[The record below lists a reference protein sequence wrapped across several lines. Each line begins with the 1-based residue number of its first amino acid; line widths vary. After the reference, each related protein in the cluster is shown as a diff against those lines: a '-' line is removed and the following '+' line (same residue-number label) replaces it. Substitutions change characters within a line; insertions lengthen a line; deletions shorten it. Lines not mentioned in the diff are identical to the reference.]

1 MVVTVRPMSFCCLN
15 LKYSLA
21 KSIYSTVSHPAAPP
35 PPSHIRGRLRKKLS
49 CKNCSQQATIE
60 GTVRRAKTWFVPSYL
75 APTNSCR
82 LRTDKDT
89 NLFFFVL
96 IFFTFLCRWQHL
108 MIKRHG
114 KHDFEPCDCWDNW
127 TSLQNPNTNRRIIQV
142 VRAQEGQNLG
152 REVWSKKE
160 EEAEGRCFDAHRRE
174 RGCWKGFEVTLLFL
188 GPIIGRTGGFSSPRI
203 WSKILGFASAHS
215 SRRKKNSLI
224 ISFFIA
230 NYSQSSSLQSF
241 LSSCL
246 LPDCSCCSI
255 SSLDF
260 TGGKRG
266 TDSENWNKSWDK
278 ILYSMIPI
286 LPDC

>member
-1 MVVTVRPMSFCCLN
+1 MAASNDKTTWKTWLWALWLLGQLN
-15 LKYSLA
+15 IFA
-21 KSIYSTVSHPAAPP
+21 KPKHKPTHNTGGESA
-35 PPSHIRGRLRKKLS
+35 
-49 CKNCSQQATIE
+49 
-60 GTVRRAKTWFVPSYL
+60 RRAKPGAGGVEQEGGGGRGQMFWRTPPREGLLKRVWSDL
-75 APTNSCR
+75 AVSWTYNR
-82 LRTDKDT
+82 KDWR
-89 NLFFFVL
+89 FF
-96 IFFTFLCRWQHL
+96 ISSD
-108 MIKRHG
+108 MIKAIG
-114 KHDFEPCDCWDNW
+114 VYQCSQF
-127 TSLQNPNTNRRIIQV
+127 PNFGT
-142 VRAQEGQNLG
+142 
-152 REVWSKKE
+152 
-160 EEAEGRCFDAHRRE
+160 
-174 RGCWKGFEVTLLFL
+174 
-188 GPIIGRTGGFSSPRI
+188 
-203 WSKILGFASAHS
+203 
-215 SRRKKNSLI
+215 RRKKNSLI